1 MMLAGE
7 MVSPKRALGKLD
19 RYFSDNDPAREFV
32 VLLVDELD
40 YMVRQPT
47 SPPSTASPSVKCD
60 PHYQV
65 IPQVLRVLYT
75 AFLVLILRV
84 VQ

>member
-40 YMVRQPT
+40 YMVRHPPP
-47 SPPSTASPSVKCD
+47 PPSTASLSVKGD
-60 PHYQV
+60 PHYQ
-65 IPQVLRVLYT
+65 IAPQVLRVLHTVLLVFYT
-75 AFLVLILRV
+75 
-84 VQ
+84 Q